1 MVQQFIGTADARLD
15 TAALSDEVARRLRRE
30 IFSGFY
36 EGGETL
42 KQLHVAE
49 RLGISAV
56 PVREAFQRLIAEGLL
71 VSQRNR
77 GVVVARLSKTDIVD
91 IAELRILLEP
101 QAMRLSAPNLTPA
114 DLAEAT
120 QLLKR
125 ADKTTDAVARS
136 ERHWAFHR
144 LLYSRADRPAA
155 AGDDRQALSVDQPV
169 SAERLDDC
177 RPVAG
182 LAREPRRR
190 SRLPARA
197 TVRRCRRDD
206 PRAGRRGIRP
216 RHRLPRGR
224 RPFNRKASLMDFD
237 RFELVTF
244 DCYGT
249 LIDWES
255 GITNFVRPF
264 LAQLPSPVPPDLVL
278 SAFALMQANHQQV
291 RPTLLY
297 REVLRRTWH
306 DVEATFAGR
315 RIRRAP
321 IHSAARCRPGR
332 PFPTRSRRSES
343 WPAGT
348 SSPSC
353 RTSITGR

>member
-144 LLYSRADRPAA
+144 LLYSRADRPRLLETI
-155 AGDDRQALSVDQPV
+155 DKLYLSINRYLL
-169 SAERLDDC
+169 SAWTT
-177 RPVAG
+177 AG
-182 LAREPRRR
+182 LSPDWHESHDAV
-190 SRLPARA
+190 LDCLRA
-197 TVRRCRRDD
+197 QRFDD
-206 PRAGRRGIRP
+206 AVAMIRAQVVA
-216 RHRLPRGR
+216 
-224 RPFNRKASLMDFD
+224 ASD
-237 RFELVTF
+237 RVI
-244 DCYGT
+244 G
-249 LIDWES
+249 
-255 GITNFVRPF
+255 F
-264 LAQLPSPVPPDLVL
+264 LEVDGPS
-278 SAFALMQANHQQV
+278 
-291 RPTLLY
+291 TGK
-297 REVLRRTWH
+297 LR
-306 DVEATFAGR
+306 
-315 RIRRAP
+315 
-321 IHSAARCRPGR
+321 
-332 PFPTRSRRSES
+332 
-343 WPAGT
+343 
-348 SSPSC
+348 
-353 RTSITGR
+353 